1 MTCQNPL
8 YKQCP
13 QLREKNRNSQQ
24 GFKKK
29 TLKHHAQQ
37 LKGLFSLFSSL
48 LHKNFDHKLKYNNW
62 LWFTFLLLAKVG
74 EGRTLKNE
82 SSLPCVDPWRAF
94 TSFFVPDR
102 ILSSLR
108 MTKIKNYFW
117 EQVHLIRR
125 TYKDCIKKFDWN
137 TTNKEFLRKGTCY
150 CPLKINAPKMYPWRA
165 ERYLRKGSFPLWGFF
180 ECFSELKQGEWGS
193 IPKHLL

>member
-1 MTCQNPL
+1 MTTQNALIIKFVLYVSFLTDKIKDAFSIRIKTQKDSNLDVTCQNSL

-13 QLREKNRNSQQ
+13 QLLREKNRNSKQR
-24 GFKKK
+24 FKKK

-37 LKGLFSLFSSL
+37 LKRLFSLFSSL
-48 LHKNFDHKLKYNNW
+48 FHMNFDHKPKYNTW
-62 LWFTFLLLAKVG
+62 LCFTFLLLAKVG

-117 EQVHLIRR
+117 EHLIRR
-125 TYKDCIKKFDWN
+125 TYKDCIKKFVWKY
-137 TTNKEFLRKGTCY
+137 NK
-150 CPLKINAPKMYPWRA
+150 
-165 ERYLRKGSFPLWGFF
+165 
-180 ECFSELKQGEWGS
+180 
-193 IPKHLL
+193 

>member
-1 MTCQNPL
+1 MTTQNALIIKFVLYVSLLTDKIKDAFFIRIKTQKDSNLDVTCQNAL

-13 QLREKNRNSQQ
+13 QLREKNRNSKQR
-24 GFKKK
+24 FKKK

-37 LKGLFSLFSSL
+37 LKRLFSSL
-48 LHKNFDHKLKYNNW
+48 FHKNFDHKPKYNTW
-62 LWFTFLLLAKVG
+62 LWFTFLLLAKVD

-117 EQVHLIRR
+117 KQVHLIRR
-125 TYKDCIKKFDWN
+125 THKDCIKKFVW
-137 TTNKEFLRKGTCY
+137 KYSK
-150 CPLKINAPKMYPWRA
+150 
-165 ERYLRKGSFPLWGFF
+165 
-180 ECFSELKQGEWGS
+180 
-193 IPKHLL
+193 

>member
-1 MTCQNPL
+1 MTTQNALIIKFVLYVSFLPDKIKDAFFIRIKTQKDSNLDVTCQNSL

-13 QLREKNRNSQQ
+13 QLLREKNRNSKQR
-24 GFKKK
+24 FKKK

-37 LKGLFSLFSSL
+37 LKRLFSLFSSL
-48 LHKNFDHKLKYNNW
+48 FHMNFDHKPKYNTW
-62 LWFTFLLLAKVG
+62 LCFTFLLLAKVG

-117 EQVHLIRR
+117 EHLIRR
-125 TYKDCIKKFDWN
+125 TYKDCIKKFVWKY
-137 TTNKEFLRKGTCY
+137 NK
-150 CPLKINAPKMYPWRA
+150 
-165 ERYLRKGSFPLWGFF
+165 
-180 ECFSELKQGEWGS
+180 
-193 IPKHLL
+193 

>member
-1 MTCQNPL
+1 MTTQNALIIKFVLYVSFLTDKIKDAFFIRIKTQKDSNLDVTCQNPL

-24 GFKKK
+24 SFKKK

-48 LHKNFDHKLKYNNW
+48 LHKNFDHKLKYNTW

-94 TSFFVPDR
+94 KSFFVPDR

-117 EQVHLIRR
+117 KQVHLIRR
-125 TYKDCIKKFDWN
+125 NYKDCIKKFVWKY
-137 TTNKEFLRKGTCY
+137 NK
-150 CPLKINAPKMYPWRA
+150 
-165 ERYLRKGSFPLWGFF
+165 
-180 ECFSELKQGEWGS
+180 
-193 IPKHLL
+193 